1 MERTIMIYDKGL
13 KLPSKMNSIFL
24 PAVLNMFG
32 FFLYL
37 CICMKSF
44 LQLFFVLIPLPFI
57 LKYDSI
63 KSTYSRHL
71 CIFCIKWLIVTE
83 GRVLSENIER
93 RIACTNKISSNFH
106 LTLSLWDIHYFWA
119 LPPPQHGLEIMTFGT
134 NSPSIEMR
142 PN

>member
-1 MERTIMIYDKGL
+1 MERTIMIYIKGF

-24 PAVLNMFG
+24 PAVLNMF
-32 FFLYL
+32 F
-37 CICMKSF
+37 CICVSAWKK
-44 LQLFFVLIPLPFI
+44 FFTKCFILIPLPFI

-63 KSTYSRHL
+63 KSTFSRHL

-93 RIACTNKISSNFH
+93 RLACTNKISSTFH
-106 LTLSLWDIHYFWA
+106 LTLSLWDIHCFGA
-119 LPPPQHGLEIMTFGT
+119 PTPHQHGLKIMTFET

-142 PN
+142 PS